1 MLLLQV
7 MAFLVSKCC
16 NSYRILV
23 TASRSVFASLFASF
37 SFSSF
42 VSIAFS
48 IQESLRLHANGIQ
61 LRRVLKDVE
70 IGGYNIP
77 AGKPF
82 CVHVFWAI
90 HIMWLIFAIF
100 RARHYRLPCRRAE

>member
-70 IGGYNIP
+70 IAGFNVP
-77 AGKPF
+77 AGMSF
-82 CVHVFWAI
+82 FVYFHHVSHLNDFFNLQGTI
-90 HIMWLIFAIF
+90 
-100 RARHYRLPCRRAE
+100 